1 MSEKKE
7 EKEIDNEPVSSV
19 SLQRK
24 KDWTVIQGL
33 YNLDPLSSLCFMTFF
48 YFWNT
53 KSGLLGGG
61 GWEPPPNFSRGK
73 LFLFEYKAHAVSR
86 VPVILHLIQVEVFRE
101 ISHWECCKCNVRAFR
116 FLNFLGEDSPRPPL
130 PPKKL
135 ASPARVF
142 KRSYHLKLRSAV
154 PANDSLWVF
163 PTKSKSWRSPSLWL
177 LKLAISGTPH

>member
-1 MSEKKE
+1 MNLVARSACKE
-7 EKEIDNEPVSSV
+7 TRTDHEP
-19 SLQRK
+19 SLKAFTTWILFHPFVLWLFLFLEHKVRV
-24 KDWTVIQGL
+24 T
-33 YNLDPLSSLCFMTFF
+33 C
-48 YFWNT
+48 
-53 KSGLLGGG
+53 GGS
-61 GWEPPPNFSRGK
+61 PPPPHFSRGK

-86 VPVILHLIQVEVFRE
+86 VPVILHLIQLEILRE

-116 FLNFLGEDSPRPPL
+116 FLNFLGEDSHRPPP

-142 KRSYHLKLRSAV
+142 KGSYHLKLRSAV

>member
-1 MSEKKE
+1 MNLLARSACKE
-7 EKEIDNEPVSSV
+7 TRTDHEL
-19 SLQRK
+19 SLK
-24 KDWTVIQGL
+24 AFTTWILFHPFVL
-33 YNLDPLSSLCFMTFF
+33 
-48 YFWNT
+48 W
-53 KSGLLGGG
+53 
-61 GWEPPPNFSRGK
+61 
-73 LFLFEYKAHAVSR
+73 LFLFLEHKVRVTWGGGSLPPLPTFLEENCFCLSIRHMLYLSR
-86 VPVILHLIQVEVFRE
+86 VPVILNLIQVEIFRE

-116 FLNFLGEDSPRPPL
+116 FLNFLGEDSHRPPP

-142 KRSYHLKLRSAV
+142 KGSYHLKLRSAI

>member
-1 MSEKKE
+1 MSLLARSACKE
-7 EKEIDNEPVSSV
+7 RRTELSFKAFTTWILFHPFVLWLFFISGTQS
-19 SLQRK
+19 
-24 KDWTVIQGL
+24 QG
-33 YNLDPLSSLCFMTFF
+33 Y
-48 YFWNT
+48 
-53 KSGLLGGG
+53 LGGG